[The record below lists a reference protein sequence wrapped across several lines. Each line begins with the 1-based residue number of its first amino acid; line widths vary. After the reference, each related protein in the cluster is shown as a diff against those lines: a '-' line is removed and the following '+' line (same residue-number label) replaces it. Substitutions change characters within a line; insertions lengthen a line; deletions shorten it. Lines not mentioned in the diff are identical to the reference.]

1 MIVYYIILYYGYASY
16 LGCLLLLL
24 EVRLRQK
31 MSRPSNI
38 PVNQAKNT
46 NKYKQTNKK
55 QQQKLFSVQ
64 TVTTKQSFLSLH
76 LPAKK
81 DTSKI

>member
-1 MIVYYIILYYGYASY
+1 
-16 LGCLLLLL
+16 
-24 EVRLRQK
+24 
-31 MSRPSNI
+31 MSWPSSI

-55 QQQKLFSVQ
+55 QQQKQFSVQ
-64 TVTTKQSFLSLH
+64 TATTKQSFLSLN

-81 DTSKI
+81 VTSQS